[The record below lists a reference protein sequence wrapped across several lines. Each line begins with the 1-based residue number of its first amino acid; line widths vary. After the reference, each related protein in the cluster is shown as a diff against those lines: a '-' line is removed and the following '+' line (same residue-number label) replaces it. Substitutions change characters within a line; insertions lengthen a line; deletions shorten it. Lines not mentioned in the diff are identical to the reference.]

1 MDSVAESDYVMKE
14 QKIIE
19 RYYADLRELVEYDD
33 IVLMAKVRYGDLE
46 VNRKWGTNLR
56 VYVTSNEST

>member
-46 VNRKWGTNLR
+46 VNRK
-56 VYVTSNEST
+56 